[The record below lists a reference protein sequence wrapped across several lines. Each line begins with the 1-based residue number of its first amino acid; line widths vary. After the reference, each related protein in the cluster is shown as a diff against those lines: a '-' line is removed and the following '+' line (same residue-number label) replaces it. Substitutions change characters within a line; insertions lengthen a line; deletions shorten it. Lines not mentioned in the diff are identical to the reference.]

1 MNYRLLIICS
11 AIFLSACVKNI
22 NVTSPQAR
30 LNYLNNMQKWQA
42 KGRVAIRSESEGHVA
57 SIVWQQNDAD
67 YDIFLT
73 NPLASQSLHVTPE
86 TIQDSY
92 LLDLPINHLRYWVK
106 GMPSPHA
113 EIAEAEYDQQHKL
126 ISLQQEGWHIKYIS
140 YSAYPPIMLPTSI
153 NADKNEIN
161 IKLIINC
168 WDK

>member
-1 MNYRLLIICS
+1 MNYKLLIICS
-11 AIFLSACVKNI
+11 AIFLSACVKSINI
-22 NVTSPQAR
+22 TSPQAR
-30 LNYLNNMQKWQA
+30 LNYLTNMQTWQA
-42 KGRVAIRSESEGHVA
+42 KGRVAIRDQSEGHVA
-57 SIVWQQNDAD
+57 SIIWQQKYEE

-86 TIQDSY
+86 NIQDTY
-92 LLDLPINHLRYWVK
+92 LFDLPITHLQFWVK
-106 GMPSPHA
+106 GLPSPHA
-113 EIAEAEYDQQHKL
+113 SVENAEYDKENKL
-126 ISLQQEGWHIKYIS
+126 ISLQQEGWHIKYVS